1 MAALTFRSRTAVAAR
16 FARRAA
22 IACFV
27 CAIALCGTSVHAAER
42 TPLERSVKAAF
53 LYKFA
58 GYVEW
63 PQLSP
68 QQQGAPIVIAVAGA
82 DDIMPELEQAIAGRT
97 INERPIAVRRIA
109 EGDSLAGVH
118 ILFIGTQ
125 ERVRIATWLRAA
137 QMYPV
142 LIVTEGEGSLAMGS
156 ALNFVIHDG
165 RVRFEASPEAAEKK
179 GLKLSSRLLG
189 VASNLRSG
197 GQQ

>member
-1 MAALTFRSRTAVAAR
+1 MATLRLRSIAFLAACLV
-16 FARRAA
+16 RRAA
-22 IACFV
+22 MAFFVSALALSGAC
-27 CAIALCGTSVHAAER
+27 AHAAER

-63 PQLSP
+63 PQLAP
-68 QQQGAPIVIAVAGA
+68 QQQGAPLLIAIAGA
-82 DDIMPELEQAIAGRT
+82 DDIASELELAVAGRT

-125 ERVRIATWLRAA
+125 ERVRIAAWLRAA
-137 QMYPV
+137 QIYPV
-142 LIVTEGEGSLAMGS
+142 LIVTEGEGALAMGS
-156 ALNFVIHDG
+156 ALNFVIQDG

-189 VASNLRSG
+189 VATNIRSG